1 MKKAIIIGASTGI
14 GRALA
19 IEMSKAGYELGLVA
33 RRKEL
38 LESLQK
44 ELPNKSYI
52 QTMDIAQTTE
62 SRQALES
69 LIQTMGGM
77 DIIVLNSAVG
87 LPDTSWEDAN
97 SMIQINIA
105 GTVALAQLSLEYFK
119 KQGSG
124 HIVGISSVAKHRAFR
139 SAIVYSATKSFL
151 SAYLQGIRHYVVRYK
166 KNITISDIRPGYVE
180 TPMTSQNDPKSMF
193 WVEKVEVAAQY
204 ILRAI
209 EQKKS
214 VAYIRPRWWF
224 AAQFMQFLPDFIFHR
239 M

>member
-33 RRKEL
+33 RRQEL

-44 ELPNKSYI
+44 ELPNKSWV

-62 SRQALES
+62 SRSALES
-69 LIQTMGGM
+69 LIQKMGGM

-87 LPDTSWEDAN
+87 LPDKTWEEAQT
-97 SMIQINIA
+97 MIQINIA

-119 KQGSG
+119 QQGSG

-139 SAIVYSATKSFL
+139 TAIVYSATKSFL
-151 SAYLQGIRHYVVRYK
+151 SAYLQGIQHYVVRYK
-166 KNITISDIRPGYVE
+166 KNIAISDIRPGFVE
-180 TPMTSQNDPKSMF
+180 TPMTSHNNPKEMF
-193 WVEKVEVAAQY
+193 WVEKVDVAAKY

-209 EQKKS
+209 EKKKTI
-214 VAYIRPRWWF
+214 AYIRPRWWWI
-224 AAQFMQFLPDFIFHR
+224 AQVMEYLPNFIIHR